1 MLNFFKI
8 INQSIF
14 TLFTIYFSIFK
25 KGSSDFIG
33 TIVLTSRNQN
43 LGEMLLGYL
52 INKEYWGNH
61 YVKEALYGLLFC
73 LFPLT
78 NHDISLITATT
89 RDDNPASINILEKFN
104 FIHVETK
111 EKYMKNKLFF

>member
-43 LGEMLLGYL
+43 LGEMLLEYL

-61 YVKEALYGLLFC
+61 YVKEG
-73 LFPLT
+73 
-78 NHDISLITATT
+78 
-89 RDDNPASINILEKFN
+89 SIQLVILPFSFNIRTYL
-104 FIHVETK
+104 
-111 EKYMKNKLFF
+111 